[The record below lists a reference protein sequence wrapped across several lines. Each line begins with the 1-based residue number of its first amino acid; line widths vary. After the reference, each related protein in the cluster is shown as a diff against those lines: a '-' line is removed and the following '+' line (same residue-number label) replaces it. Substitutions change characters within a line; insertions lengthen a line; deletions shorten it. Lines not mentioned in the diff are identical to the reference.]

1 MSAEQI
7 ALIAERAVF
16 RPRSRLWEL
25 HDMHVPF
32 DELAGSVVYEQRAI
46 TRIIEGTCV
55 AVIGPSGA
63 GKSSVISWLC
73 YQLPPSHFALR
84 IPITAVNDPGNV
96 GEIAR
101 LTLSITLDEI
111 VLDAVGEDELKK
123 ARAESTTTV
132 RTPTGVS
139 AKLGG
144 GVIPGEVS
152 VNAASLREEFTQ
164 NRLEGDHLLA
174 LNGRLVPIL
183 AEADMAPVFVFED
196 TEATVGGTDD
206 RRRAEAFF
214 AGPLSA
220 FVDQVGAPTLVA
232 VQTHLIE
239 GSRAFGRL
247 APALERLTI
256 PVLASLAR
264 PAVDA
269 ILTRRTTLADMGTPI
284 TDIIENAALD
294 ELAEFY
300 RQSSG
305 DLRRVLAAAHEAAE
319 HAAADGAELMS
330 SPHVRFGIAQW
341 Q

>member
-7 ALIAERAVF
+7 SLIGERAIF
-16 RPRSRLWEL
+16 RPRSRLWEF
-25 HDMHVPF
+25 HDLHVPF
-32 DELAGSVVYEQRAI
+32 DELARSAVYERRAI
-46 TRIIEGTCV
+46 TRLTEGMCV

-111 VLDAVGEDELKK
+111 VLDALGEDELRR
-123 ARAESTTTV
+123 ARAQSTTTV
-132 RTPTGVS
+132 RMPTGVS

-152 VNAASLREEFTQ
+152 VNVASLSEEFTQ
-164 NRLEGDHLLA
+164 NRLEGDYLLA
-174 LNGRLVPIL
+174 LNGRLVPVL
-183 AEADMAPVFVFED
+183 AEAGVTPVFVFED
-196 TEATVGGTDD
+196 TEATVGGADD
-206 RRRAEAFF
+206 RERAEAFF

-220 FVDQVGAPTLVA
+220 FVEHVGAPTLVA

-256 PVLASLAR
+256 PVLAELAR
-264 PAVDA
+264 PVVDA
-269 ILTRRTTLADMGTPI
+269 ILARRLMLADLNGQI
-284 TDIIENAALD
+284 TGIVESAALD

-319 HAAADGAELMS
+319 HAAAEGAELIS
-330 SPHVRFGIAQW
+330 LPHVRFGIAQW
-341 Q
+341 L